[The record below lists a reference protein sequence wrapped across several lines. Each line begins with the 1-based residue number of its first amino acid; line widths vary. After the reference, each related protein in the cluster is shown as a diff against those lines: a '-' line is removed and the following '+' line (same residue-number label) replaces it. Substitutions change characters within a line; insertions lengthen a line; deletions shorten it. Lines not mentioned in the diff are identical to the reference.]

1 MKGFDFMTAKEIEKK
16 TQSILQY
23 IIDNAPDTNEEF
35 DYYMLTLITKMAGWT
50 KNGMREMLD
59 G

>member
-1 MKGFDFMTAKEIEKK
+1 MTPREIEKK
-16 TQSILQY
+16 TQEILQY
-23 IIDNAPDTNEEF
+23 IIDNAPEPNDEF

-59 G
+59 D